1 MPEAAPGISSHPRG
15 YRFGL
20 FELDLVSQRLSR
32 QDQVVKI
39 QEKPFQLLAALLENA
54 GEVMSREQ
62 LRARLWPAD
71 RFVQFDDNLNT
82 AVKRLR
88 EALSDSSDRPRYI
101 ETVPRRGYR
110 FIPPVERLAAEPE
123 TEPPAIPDTAPTLPQ
138 SNPSSSTRWV
148 FVSLVVVLLVTGAW
162 YLFHHRSQPPA
173 VSHSRIMLA
182 VLPFRN
188 VSGSIDGPAQN
199 GPRALRASEQD
210 YLSEGFTEELI
221 AHLGRLAPKKLGV
234 IARSSVAGM
243 QNATENISRV
253 GQDLGVSYILEGSV
267 SRAAGQVNV
276 TARLVQV
283 SDQTHIW
290 SETYARP
297 AQQILAIERDIA
309 RSIAEALAIHLL
321 PSEENAL
328 ARAATTNTDAY
339 EVYLAGMYQFDRGT
353 QQSFRNALAD
363 FESAI
368 RLDPEYAMA
377 HDAMARTY
385 LELEG
390 YRFLSSDEA
399 NRKAQEHV
407 ALARKLDESLPQTY
421 ALSAALLQQTDPHS
435 PGIDEAY
442 REAIEL
448 NPSDAYVRQ
457 QYALYLLSVK
467 RPDTA
472 IAQIL
477 EAARLDP
484 LSVRTRCYVAW
495 SFYSVGR
502 FLEAQ
507 EQVTRA
513 LALDPNSPFGLYIQ
527 GHLFEQNHQL
537 EAAITQFQKAADSS
551 GRTAKY
557 LFTLANAY
565 LQAGRKADARTILV
579 ELEQQSKTQYV
590 SPDYLRRLSDE
601 LAR

>member
-1 MPEAAPGISSHPRG
+1 MPEAASGIRSQPRG

-71 RFVQFDDNLNT
+71 TFVQFDDNLNT
-82 AVKRLR
+82 TVKRLR
-88 EALSDSSDRPRYI
+88 EALSDSADRPRYI

-110 FIPPVERLAAEPE
+110 FIPPIERLAAEPE
-123 TEPPAIPDTAPTLPQ
+123 SPAIPDTAPPTLPQ
-138 SNPSSSTRWV
+138 SNPSVSTRWV
-148 FVSLVVVLLVTGAW
+148 LISFVVVLLAAGAW
-162 YLFHHRSQPPA
+162 YLFHHRSQPPT

-188 VSGSIDGPAQN
+188 VSGS
-199 GPRALRASEQD
+199 SEQD

-234 IARSSVAGM
+234 IAWSSIAGM
-243 QNATENISRV
+243 QNATENISRA
-253 GQDLGVSYILEGSV
+253 GQALGVSYILEGSA
-267 SRAAGQVNV
+267 SRSAGQVNV

-297 AQQILAIERDIA
+297 AQQLVAIERDIA
-309 RSIAEALAIHLL
+309 RSIAEALAIRLL
-321 PSEENAL
+321 PSEESTL

-339 EVYLAGMYQFDRGT
+339 EDYLAGMYQFDRGT
-353 QQSFRNALAD
+353 EQSFRKALVD

-390 YRFLSSDEA
+390 YHFLSSDEA

-407 ALARKLDESLPQTY
+407 ALARRLDE
-421 ALSAALLQQTDPHS
+421 
-435 PGIDEAY
+435 
-442 REAIEL
+442 
-448 NPSDAYVRQ
+448 V
-457 QYALYLLSVK
+457 
-467 RPDTA
+467 
-472 IAQIL
+472 
-477 EAARLDP
+477 
-484 LSVRTRCYVAW
+484 
-495 SFYSVGR
+495 F
-502 FLEAQ
+502 
-507 EQVTRA
+507 
-513 LALDPNSPFGLYIQ
+513 
-527 GHLFEQNHQL
+527 
-537 EAAITQFQKAADSS
+537 
-551 GRTAKY
+551 
-557 LFTLANAY
+557 
-565 LQAGRKADARTILV
+565 
-579 ELEQQSKTQYV
+579 
-590 SPDYLRRLSDE
+590 RRLTRS
-601 LAR
+601 RQP